1 MFNMKIIILVLLF
14 SISLLGND
22 KLKQNSKLCEE
33 GSLISCI
40 DLGVMYFTSDGVVED
55 LKKSEELFTEAC
67 KGRVAKGCFYLG
79 YLYKRGGNGI
89 KKDKLKA
96 KLAFGRACNI
106 GSERSCMQFRKLEAK
121 GI

>member
-1 MFNMKIIILVLLF
+1 MIKIVTFVLLL

-22 KLKQNSKLCEE
+22 QLAENTKSCNE
-33 GSLISCI
+33 GKLISCI
-40 DLGVMYFTSDGVVED
+40 DLGIMYFTADGVKED
-55 LKKSEELFTEAC
+55 LKKSKELFTEAC

-106 GSERSCMQFRKLEAK
+106 GSERSCIQFHRLEAK

>member
-1 MFNMKIIILVLLF
+1 MIKLIMFVMLLSTSAF
-14 SISLLGND
+14 GND
-22 KLKQNSKLCEE
+22 QLKQNTKLCEE
-33 GSLISCI
+33 GKLISCI
-40 DLGVMYFTSDGVVED
+40 DLGVMYFTSDGVTED

-79 YLYKRGGNGI
+79 YLYKRGGVGI
-89 KKDKLKA
+89 EKNKLRA

-106 GSERSCMQFRKLEAK
+106 GSERSCIQFRKLEAK